1 MFKKSLLTLC
11 YSGFLLVLLSFA
23 DYGRG
28 DCSRH
33 KNGNFFFKPA
43 GTKGYKISR
52 QDSVQTETDLST
64 GYYAKYKVKWL
75 NEYTYE
81 VKNLFESSNPE
92 FKDDAGNLKVPPP
105 LKFEILLSE
114 KDYYIFR
121 IKTRNVSPIIDTI
134 WVDL

>member
-1 MFKKSLLTLC
+1 
-11 YSGFLLVLLSFA
+11 
-23 DYGRG
+23 
-28 DCSRH
+28 
-33 KNGNFFFKPA
+33 
-43 GTKGYKISR
+43 
-52 QDSVQTETDLST
+52 VQTETDLST

-81 VKNLFESSNPE
+81 VKNLFESSNPD

-121 IKTRNVSPIIDTI
+121 IKARNISPIIDTI